1 MRAFVVLWCA
11 LILLPTVAQAQRAG
25 KKPGEII
32 TRADFSQGGFGEDR
46 LEVGKPAPPFTLQWL
61 KPAHPVLLDTQKNPS
76 SVPRMISLA
85 ELHAKKP
92 AVLVFGSMT
101 CPPFKGQLE
110 AVDAVYADFSDRPEF
125 LFIYIREAHPDS
137 VLSVVKSN
145 QTEGLLKIAQAS
157 SLAER
162 IETAAV
168 CQRTMELK
176 MPIAID
182 SMGNK
187 TSRDYAGW
195 PNRCVVVG
203 TDGRVSY
210 KAEVGPGST
219 NAQRLRSWLTAN
231 LAGGNS
237 SAP

>member
-1 MRAFVVLWCA
+1 MRTSVILWCG
-11 LILLPTVAQAQRAG
+11 LVLLPAVAQAQRAG

-32 TRADFSQGGFGEDR
+32 TRPDFSQGGFGEDH
-46 LEVGKPAPPFTLQWL
+46 LEVGKPAPPFTLQWF
-61 KPAHPVLLDTQKNPS
+61 KPASSASLDTEKNPS
-76 SVPRMISLA
+76 SAPTKISLA
-85 ELHAKKP
+85 ELHTKKP

-101 CPPFKGQLE
+101 CPPLKGQLD
-110 AVDAVYADFSDRPEF
+110 AVDAVYRDFADRAEF

-137 VLSVVKSN
+137 VLSVVNSK
-145 QTEGLLKIAQAS
+145 QKEGLLKIGQAS
-157 SLAER
+157 LLAER

-182 SMGNK
+182 SMDNK

-203 TDGRVSY
+203 TDGRVLY

-231 LAGGNS
+231 LAGSNS
-237 SAP
+237 SVP

>member
-1 MRAFVVLWCA
+1 LV
-11 LILLPTVAQAQRAG
+11 LLPATAQAQVDRPG

-32 TRADFSQGGFGEDR
+32 TRPDFSQGGFGEDH

-61 KPAHPVLLDTQKNPS
+61 NPAS
-76 SVPRMISLA
+76 SATFDKEKAPASAPRTISLA

-110 AVDAVYADFSDRPEF
+110 AVDAVYTDFADRAAF

-137 VLSVVKSN
+137 VLSVVNSN
-145 QTEGLLKIAQAS
+145 QQEGLLRITQAS

-168 CQRTMELK
+168 CQRSMELK

-182 SMGNK
+182 SIDNK
-187 TSRDYAGW
+187 TSQDYAGW

-203 TDGRVSY
+203 TDGQVLH

-219 NAQRLRSWLTAN
+219 NAQRLRSWLQAN
-231 LAGGNS
+231 LP
-237 SAP
+237 SANLSAR